1 MPDNTSRV
9 ITNTFT
15 QKFKEKTSSKNVL
28 YVGPENVTD
37 QYQWMFSNFR
47 NLTENL
53 HFIDVENNTS
63 DFGKYDLIVGDLP
76 FGTMRKKVATDK
88 LGAIKVET
96 SWVYIWSIMKDIKKD
111 GYGIFS
117 VSPSIWY
124 SHGGRFMKWI
134 MEKHNIHLNAVIDPP
149 QGILQPYTSLHPN
162 IVLFSKNSSESLF
175 IAKND
180 DINGVDIIIEN
191 LINKV
196 STDNI
201 SKGMLVEQTEF
212 KGFENFYF
220 KKQIENLQSGYKGF
234 KDYKLIDVA
243 KEIYPG
249 KSDKA
254 FNKKQNAIYLPNIG
268 LSKVQYDLNELT
280 LKSQNYF
287 QIVLDSSI
295 VINKYAASF
304 YNSSL
309 GKAIRNT
316 LLRGTV
322 IKKISKITLIE
333 DGIIAIPEIHEQETI
348 IKVSD
353 KIETINDTIE
363 SISYE
368 LSINPQNASDLDK
381 KLDDVRNQ
389 FSLITEGD
397 ELKALIRN
405 GESRRLEFKSTWSYC
420 LKDNEIKQYLEDKC
434 LRNIVGMMNAVG
446 GDLLIGVEDDGTI
459 LGMDKD
465 LIKFK
470 KKTNQLDSFLGFIKD
485 KLKKRIG
492 RDNMQ
497 FAPYKYVNVDGKKV
511 LKFACRPAPAP
522 VLLDG
527 EDLAVRFSPAVE
539 ILTGQEMLD
548 YVKKRF
554 D

>member
-220 KKQIENLQSGYKGF
+220 KKQIENLQ
-234 KDYKLIDVA
+234 
-243 KEIYPG
+243 
-249 KSDKA
+249 
-254 FNKKQNAIYLPNIG
+254 
-268 LSKVQYDLNELT
+268 
-280 LKSQNYF
+280 
-287 QIVLDSSI
+287 
-295 VINKYAASF
+295 
-304 YNSSL
+304 
-309 GKAIRNT
+309 
-316 LLRGTV
+316 
-322 IKKISKITLIE
+322 
-333 DGIIAIPEIHEQETI
+333 
-348 IKVSD
+348 
-353 KIETINDTIE
+353 
-363 SISYE
+363 
-368 LSINPQNASDLDK
+368 
-381 KLDDVRNQ
+381 
-389 FSLITEGD
+389 
-397 ELKALIRN
+397 
-405 GESRRLEFKSTWSYC
+405 
-420 LKDNEIKQYLEDKC
+420 
-434 LRNIVGMMNAVG
+434 
-446 GDLLIGVEDDGTI
+446 
-459 LGMDKD
+459 
-465 LIKFK
+465 
-470 KKTNQLDSFLGFIKD
+470 
-485 KLKKRIG
+485 
-492 RDNMQ
+492 
-497 FAPYKYVNVDGKKV
+497 
-511 LKFACRPAPAP
+511 
-522 VLLDG
+522 
-527 EDLAVRFSPAVE
+527 
-539 ILTGQEMLD
+539 
-548 YVKKRF
+548 
-554 D
+554 